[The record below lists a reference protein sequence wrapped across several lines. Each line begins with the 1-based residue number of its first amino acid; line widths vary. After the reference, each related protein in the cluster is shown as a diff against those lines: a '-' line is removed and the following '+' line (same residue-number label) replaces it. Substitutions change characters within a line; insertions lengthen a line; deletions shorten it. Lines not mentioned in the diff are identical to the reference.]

1 MLFSCY
7 YKKVALLFE
16 FFLLCAYIRVQTFKI
31 QNYDNK
37 NQHNFNKQF
46 YKNPEVPLKQKS
58 RLYLIDLQRGLHLL
72 RFRSHNLSHQQND

>member
-1 MLFSCY
+1 MQEVPIE
-7 YKKVALLFE
+7 KKVALLFE

-46 YKNPEVPLKQKS
+46 YKNPEVPIKQKS
-58 RLYLIDLQRGLHLL
+58 LLHLIAQQRGLHLL